1 MKLEIEAARTDEVKS
16 DQTEP
21 KKVNHSVCLWAA
33 LGGAMLGVL
42 HRVAAANAV
51 ASARD
56 KSHKT
61 KHDKPVT

>member
-21 KKVNHSVCLWAA
+21 KKVNHSVCLLAA
-33 LGGAMLGVL
+33 LGGAMVGVL
-42 HRVAAANAV
+42 HQVAANAV
-51 ASARD
+51 ANARN